1 MGIWDEITNYRLQIT
16 DYQIIKIIKIIRIIK
31 MKWGRGY
38 AAFLSAC

>member
-1 MGIWDEITNYRLQIT
+1 MKLQIT
-16 DYQIIKIIKIIRIIK
+16 DYKLQIIKIIKIIRIIK